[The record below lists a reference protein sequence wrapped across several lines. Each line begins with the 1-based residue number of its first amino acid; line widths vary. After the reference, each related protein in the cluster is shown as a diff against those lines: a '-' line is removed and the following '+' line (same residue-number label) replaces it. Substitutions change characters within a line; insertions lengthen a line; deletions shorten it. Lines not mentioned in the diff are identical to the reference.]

1 MKFKII
7 IATLIL
13 LSVIIAQKSD
23 PRTVALAGATTT
35 IADGIYSVG
44 YNPALIAYQREKP
57 FMMQVGGFDF
67 GLNNNYLS
75 MAGLNFLSGDTLDSE
90 EKTLILNRLESNGG
104 LSFRMNGQAALPA
117 INFASGNMAITSNL
131 MYFSS
136 YTMPAGMARLILEG
150 NANNP
155 NIDMTFSYEIMAVNE
170 TAFSFAIPF
179 DSYAIGV
186 SLKSLQGLLY
196 MGVDPDSSKADF
208 ITSPFAVHGSGRYY
222 IRSGV
227 GGKGWGLDLGI
238 ATKDM
243 NGLRFGASLIN
254 AMGIIKWNEPSF
266 IKDLL
271 AGKDGKFGN
280 SDDAWHLKWG
290 GKALSDSVAAVYS
303 YSIDSL
309 RADNLSSKSIFNSK
323 SEVVYNLDENGKPKP
338 FNVRYPA
345 IFRMG
350 ASYLKDNLLI
360 STDITTGFEDRLYAN
375 SRWRWAVGAELY
387 RYPVMPLRLGFAWE
401 GMDRTELGMGIGFHG
416 GPIMI
421 DVGFAFKSGMWVH
434 TMKGFNFSLGFTM
447 TDFRGRKNKDSKDVD
462 GPSPLPDNP
471 QNDEDT
477 PEEGSLPNE
486 DQERNSANK
495 E

>member
-1 MKFKII
+1 MLRLI
-7 IATLIL
+7 TTTIL
-13 LSVIIAQKSD
+13 LLPFVDAQKSD

-35 IADGIYSVG
+35 IADGIYAVG

-67 GLNNNYLS
+67 GMNNSYIS
-75 MAGLNFLSGDTLDSE
+75 MAKLNFLSGDTLDSA
-90 EKTLILNRLESNGG
+90 EKTAILNRLENNGG
-104 LSFRMNGQAALPA
+104 LSFRMTGQAALPA
-117 INFASGNMAITSNL
+117 INFAAGNMAITSNL

-155 NIDMTFSYEIMAVNE
+155 NIDMTFAYEIMAVNE

-179 DSYAIGV
+179 DSYALGISV
-186 SLKSLQGLLY
+186 KSLQGLLY

-208 ITSPFAVHGSGRYY
+208 ITTPFAVHGSGRYY

-238 ATKDM
+238 ATKEL
-243 NGLRFGASLIN
+243 NGMRFGVSLIN
-254 AMGIIKWNEPSF
+254 AIGVIKWNEPSF

-271 AGKDGKFGN
+271 AGKDKKFGN
-280 SDDAWHLKWG
+280 SDDVWNLKWG
-290 GKALSDSVAAVYS
+290 GKALSDSVAAVYT
-303 YSIDSL
+303 YNIDSL
-309 RADNLSSKSIFNSK
+309 RADNLSSRTIFSSK

-338 FNVRYPA
+338 FNIRYPA

-350 ASYLKDNLLI
+350 MSYKKDALLI
-360 STDITTGFEDRLYAN
+360 SSDITTGFENRLYAN
-375 SRWRWAVGAELY
+375 SRWRWAIGAELY

-416 GPIMI
+416 GPVMI
-421 DVGFAFKSGMWVH
+421 DLGFSFKSGMWVH

-447 TDFRGRKNKDSKDVD
+447 TDFRGRKAKDSNKSD
-462 GPSPLPDNP
+462 GPSPVPEGAPDINNPEIENSLPDENKQ
-471 QNDEDT
+471 QNT
-477 PEEGSLPNE
+477 P
-486 DQERNSANK
+486 DK